1 MAIYARVSTN
11 GKNGEEDNRRHHQ
24 DTDNQLLQL
33 REWCTN
39 ARHVI
44 VEEYVER
51 LSGGKGRDERREFA
65 RMLDDAHKHR
75 FDIVLCWA
83 LDRFSREGM
92 VPTIGHLQRLAAAGV
107 GFHSYTEPML
117 STDNEMIRDI
127 VLAVMSSLAKQE
139 RLRHVERI
147 HAGIA
152 RARIKGTQS
161 GKPIGRPWIDKRKE
175 AAIRRELAK
184 GTGILKTARLC
195 KVGTGTVQR
204 ISGKWRPDHNP
215 VFWGPDKAERRR
227 S

>member
-1 MAIYARVSTN
+1 MRVAIYARVSTN

-24 DTDNQLLQL
+24 DTDNQLLQQ
-33 REWCTN
+33 REWCAN
-39 ARHVI
+39 AGHVI
-44 VEEYVER
+44 DEEYVER
-51 LSGGKGRDERREFA
+51 LSGGKGREERREFA
-65 RMLDDAHKHR
+65 RMLDDAHKRR

-127 VLAVMSSLAKQE
+127 VLAVMSSIAKQE

-204 ISGKWRPDHNP
+204 IKREL
-215 VFWGPDKAERRR
+215 AAR

>member
-1 MAIYARVSTN
+1 MVRVAIYARVSTN
-11 GKNGEEDNRRHHQ
+11 GKNGNGDEDSGRRHSQ

-33 REWCTN
+33 REWCASTG
-39 ARHVI
+39 HEI
-44 VEEYVER
+44 VDEYVDR
-51 LSGGKGRDERREFA
+51 ISGAKGKDKRPEFA
-65 RMLDDAHKHR
+65 RMFDDAHKRR

-107 GFHSYTEPML
+107 GFHSFTEPML
-117 STDNEMIRDI
+117 STDNEMIR
-127 VLAVMSSLAKQE
+127 AVMSSLAKQE
-139 RLRHVERI
+139 RLRHVERV

-161 GKPIGRPWIDKRKE
+161 GKPIGRPWIDKRKG
-175 AAIRRELAK
+175 AAIRAELAK

-204 ISGKWRPDHNP
+204 IKREMTRAS
-215 VFWGPDKAERRR
+215 
-227 S
+227 